1 MLGALAALLLA
12 FRLLSPAGF
21 MPAFDHGTVT
31 IVACPDAD
39 AAASQTAPHHHHE
52 PGTSHQQCPYA
63 AGSTTGTFN
72 SAGAIDVA
80 HLITEPMM
88 TNARGIAIT
97 LPRRAK
103 DRPPLR
109 GPPPQA

>member
-21 MPAFDHGTVT
+21 MPAFDHGAVT
-31 IVACPDAD
+31 IVACLEAG
-39 AAASQTAPHHHHE
+39 AATSHAAPHHHS
-52 PGTSHQQCPYA
+52 PASAHQSCPYA
-63 AGSTTGTFN
+63 AGGTTGTFD
-72 SAGAIDVA
+72 SGGAIDVPP
-80 HLITEPMM
+80 LITEPMM
-88 TNARGIAIT
+88 TNARGIAII
-97 LPRRAK
+97 LPRRAN